1 MIELLVLRSKTNL
14 CSSEALPIGQLS
26 EGHTKKLVEAAEGF
40 DLVISFIGLN
50 ATVENFQW
58 HVFHH
63 LSENELA
70 CKHDLPHRF
79 RKIPKV

>member
-1 MIELLVLRSKTNL
+1 MIKLLILRPKTNF
-14 CSSEALPIGQLS
+14 CFSEALPIGQLS

-40 DLVISFIGLN
+40 DLVISIVGLN
-50 ATVENFQW
+50 ATVKNLQW

-79 RKIPKV
+79 RKNPRV

>member
-14 CSSEALPIGQLS
+14 SFSEALPIGQLS
-26 EGHTKKLVEAAEGF
+26 EGHTKKLVEAAERF
-40 DLVISFIGLN
+40 DLVISVVSLY
-50 ATVENFQW
+50 ATAKNLQW

-63 LSENELA
+63 LSENEFA

-79 RKIPKV
+79 RKILRV

>member
-14 CSSEALPIGQLS
+14 CFSEALPIGQLS

-40 DLVISFIGLN
+40 DLMISVVGLN
-50 ATVENFQW
+50 ATVKNLQW

-79 RKIPKV
+79 RQIPKV

>member
-14 CSSEALPIGQLS
+14 SFSEALPIGQLS

-40 DLVISFIGLN
+40 DLVISVVGLN
-50 ATVENFQW
+50 ATAKNLQW

-63 LSENELA
+63 LSKNEFA

-79 RKIPKV
+79 RQIPKV